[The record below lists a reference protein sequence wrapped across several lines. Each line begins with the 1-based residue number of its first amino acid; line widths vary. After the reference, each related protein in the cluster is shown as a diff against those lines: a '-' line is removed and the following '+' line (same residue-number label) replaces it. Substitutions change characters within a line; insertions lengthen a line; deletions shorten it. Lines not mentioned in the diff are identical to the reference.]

1 MYIPIGYNCLVAGNL
16 EILNIRNKSFPFDWI
31 LINGEYLFSY
41 LNDLINSKFIKFTKN
56 LKYNHRNIVISEN
69 YPNCQFL
76 HHDLINNITKRN
88 GIIVKTDNLIETID
102 RRCNRFM
109 EIIEDKNNDINFICN
124 IEYNTFLMYESIIF
138 EDMKLFINNNNIKCK
153 FHLIVILSFWEE
165 FDMIVDKKFETL
177 KNVSFEKLDI
187 DRTAEG
193 KASMY
198 GDPNTFLNI
207 LNKYKK

>member
-88 GIIVKTDNLIETID
+88 GIIVKTD
-102 RRCNRFM
+102 
-109 EIIEDKNNDINFICN
+109 
-124 IEYNTFLMYESIIF
+124 
-138 EDMKLFINNNNIKCK
+138 K
-153 FHLIVILSFWEE
+153 F
-165 FDMIVDKKFETL
+165 
-177 KNVSFEKLDI
+177 N
-187 DRTAEG
+187 
-193 KASMY
+193 
-198 GDPNTFLNI
+198 
-207 LNKYKK
+207 